1 MQVQSDMDPAATSEL
16 IYKRREGSEGEGD
29 GAEGRGEKGR
39 RRGEQLLDKVKGDKR
54 MQLALW
60 RRRGSRT
67 QRHSSLQS

>member
-39 RRGEQLLDKVKGDKR
+39 RRGEQLLDKVKGG
-54 MQLALW
+54 QANAV
-60 RRRGSRT
+60 GVVEAT
-67 QRHSSLQS
+67 GQ